1 MSNTET
7 LSTIVTNTTD
17 ALHFA
22 TKQVELLQDSVFD
35 FVFGNFL
42 VIGSILMVIVF
53 ALIVT
58 LDAIDE
64 GKITPPWRHT
74 TLKEG
79 DATE

>member
-7 LSTIVTNTTD
+7 LSTTVTNTTD

-22 TKQVELLQDSVFD
+22 TKQVELLQESIFD

-64 GKITPPWRHT
+64 GKITPPWHNT
-74 TLKEG
+74 TIKEG